1 MIWSLLIRNGS
12 VIDGT
17 GAPARRADVAVEG
30 DRVVAVGSG
39 LQGEARR
46 VIDAGGH
53 VVAPGFI
60 DAHAHSDLFYFDC
73 PAAESKL
80 RQGCTTEVVG
90 MCSFSPAPVSPAS
103 RDAVRAWAGGIGAR
117 LDIRWETFGQYLDLL
132 RAATPSVNVV
142 HFVGHGALR
151 LATIGPENRPA
162 GPDDLKAMERLVA
175 EAMESGP
182 LRPSHEPRHPA
193 SAQPTTG
200 GRITVAPSTVARD
213 RPY

>member
-17 GAPARRADVAVEG
+17 GAAARRADVAVEG

-80 RQGCTTEVVG
+80 RQGCATEVVG
-90 MCSFSPAPVSPAS
+90 MCSFSRAPLIPAS

-175 EAMESGP
+175 EAMEAGAFGLSTG
-182 LRPSHEPRHPA
+182 L
-193 SAQPTTG
+193 AQPPGAFPTPAEA
-200 GRITVAPSTVARD
+200 VSVARSIG
-213 RPY
+213 RRAGL

>member
-1 MIWSLLIRNGS
+1 MTWSLLIRNGS
-12 VIDGT
+12 LIDGT

-73 PAAESKL
+73 PAAESKI

-90 MCSFSPAPVSPAS
+90 MCSFSPAPVNPER
-103 RDAVRAWAGGIGAR
+103 RDVVRAWIGGIGSVMA
-117 LDIRWETFGQYLDLL
+117 LDWETFGQYLDRL
-132 RAATPSVNVV
+132 RAAKPSINIA
-142 HFVGHGALR
+142 HFVGHGGLR
-151 LATIGPENRPA
+151 LASVGPDNRPA
-162 GPDDLKAMERLVA
+162 RTAEIREMQRLLA
-175 EAMESGP
+175 EAM
-182 LRPSHEPRHPA
+182 
-193 SAQPTTG
+193 
-200 GRITVAPSTVARD
+200 
-213 RPY
+213 

>member
-1 MIWSLLIRNGS
+1 MTWSLLIKNGS

-17 GAPARRADVAVEG
+17 GEPARRADVAVEG

-39 LQGEARR
+39 LRGEARR

-90 MCSFSPAPVSPAS
+90 MCSFSPAPVTPAR
-103 RDAVRAWAGGIGAR
+103 RDAGRAWAGGIGAR
-117 LDIRWETFGQYLDLL
+117 LAIRWENFGQYPDLL
-132 RAATPSVNVV
+132 RPAPPSVTAV
-142 HFVGHGALR
+142 HSGGPGAR
-151 LATIGPENRPA
+151 PPPAT
-162 GPDDLKAMERLVA
+162 
-175 EAMESGP
+175 
-182 LRPSHEPRHPA
+182 
-193 SAQPTTG
+193 
-200 GRITVAPSTVARD
+200 APSS
-213 RPY
+213 